1 MEQYTYL
8 IIGGGMT
15 ADAAVRGIRE
25 HDMSGSICIISQEDY
40 PPYDRPPLSKSL
52 WFGKPE
58 ETIYRKTEQENV
70 TFKLGRTVTQ
80 IQRDNRLVI
89 DDVDNVYHYQKL
101 LIATGG
107 TPKKLECPDEGVIY
121 FRTLQDYHHLR
132 VLYTNGNHFVI
143 VGGGY
148 IGTELAAALAMNGK
162 KVTMVFKEPS
172 ISSKKLPHNF
182 SVFLNAYFTEKGV
195 QLVPEQTITSVTKKN
210 DQYQV
215 ETSGGDQFLAD
226 GVIAGLGI
234 TPNVELAQNIQLK
247 TDNGIHVDRYLKTS
261 DPFIWSAGD
270 VTNYYS
276 PLLEKRMRTEHED
289 AANTMGKL
297 AGKNMGGARE
307 HYTYLPYFYSDLF
320 EIGYEAIGEL
330 GTHMDIVEDWH
341 ELYRKGVIYYLKDKQ
356 VRGAILWGIWDQIE
370 KVRELI
376 ASRETYSRDE
386 LVGLIQA

>member
-1 MEQYTYL
+1 M
-8 IIGGGMT
+8 
-15 ADAAVRGIRE
+15 
-25 HDMSGSICIISQEDY
+25 
-40 PPYDRPPLSKSL
+40 
-52 WFGKPE
+52 
-58 ETIYRKTEQENV
+58 
-70 TFKLGRTVTQ
+70 
-80 IQRDNRLVI
+80 
-89 DDVDNVYHYQKL
+89 
-101 LIATGG
+101 
-107 TPKKLECPDEGVIY
+107 
-121 FRTLQDYHHLR
+121 
-132 VLYTNGNHFVI
+132 
-143 VGGGY
+143 
-148 IGTELAAALAMNGK
+148 
-162 KVTMVFKEPS
+162 
-172 ISSKKLPHNF
+172 
-182 SVFLNAYFTEKGV
+182 
-195 QLVPEQTITSVTKKN
+195 QLVPEQTITSVTKKD

-215 ETSGGDQFLAD
+215 ETSGGNQFLAD

-234 TPNVELAQNIQLK
+234 TPSVELAQNIQLK

-330 GTHMDIVEDWH
+330 GTHMEIVEDWH

-376 ASRETYSRDE
+376 ASRETFTRDE